1 MSAIRN
7 PKDFW
12 AGLIYIG
19 IGLGAFYIAQDY
31 EMGTAVR
38 MGPGYFPRVLG
49 MVLALIGFASLARSF
64 LRPGEAVGRM
74 AWRAVL
80 LVLGATAIFGVL
92 VRGAGLVISLFVLV
106 LVSAYASRQ
115 FRLPSTVLLAAG
127 LAVFSALIFL
137 KGLGI
142 PLPLLG
148 SWFGG

>member
-1 MSAIRN
+1 MSAIRG

-12 AGLIYIG
+12 SGLIYIV

-31 EMGTAVR
+31 EMGSAVR

-49 MVLALIGFASLARSF
+49 IVLALVGFASLVRSF
-64 LRPGEAVGRM
+64 LRPGEAIGRL
-74 AWRAVL
+74 AWREAL
-80 LVLGATAIFGVL
+80 LVLGAVAVFGLL
-92 VRGAGLVISLFVLV
+92 VRGAGLALSLFVLV

-115 FRLPSTVLLAAG
+115 FHLRSIVLLAAG
-127 LAVFSALIFL
+127 LAVFSALVFL

-142 PLPLLG
+142 PLPLWG